1 MVSIKSPDPYIVAS
15 FVQEYIL
22 QTNKRETNTMPAT
35 NPLIYSAVLPVNYA
49 LAMATQMWE
58 KPFKSDLTYGPI
70 HNIEPTHDT
79 AWVTKNQRLDSPG
92 LKDKK
97 KKLLVFYFCFLC
109 LFFLK

>member
-49 LAMATQMWE
+49 LAMATQM
-58 KPFKSDLTYGPI
+58 
-70 HNIEPTHDT
+70 
-79 AWVTKNQRLDSPG
+79 
-92 LKDKK
+92 
-97 KKLLVFYFCFLC
+97 
-109 LFFLK
+109 